1 MRIYLKLTANKQ
13 ACPFNYQQNLVGVLH
28 KWLGK
33 NTLHDYLSLYSLS
46 WLSAG
51 RNIENRYLNFPNGAT
66 WFVSSHNNDLIKKL
80 IKGIQTDPD
89 VAFGMQVIEMAIK
102 QTPDFGESMIFP
114 VATPVLVQRTVGR
127 EKIQYGFDD
136 PKVDEL
142 LTETFK
148 NKMKKA
154 GLKSEGVSV
163 RFDKNYDRPIRKKI
177 TYKGIGNKGS
187 ICPVVVE
194 GNKEAVAF
202 AWDVG
207 IGNSTGIGFGALK

>member
-1 MRIYLKLTANKQ
+1 
-13 ACPFNYQQNLVGVLH
+13 
-28 KWLGK
+28 
-33 NTLHDYLSLYSLS
+33 
-46 WLSAG
+46 
-51 RNIENRYLNFPNGAT
+51 
-66 WFVSSHNNDLIKKL
+66 
-80 IKGIQTDPD
+80 
-89 VAFGMQVIEMAIK
+89 
-102 QTPDFGESMIFP
+102 
-114 VATPVLVQRTVGR
+114 
-127 EKIQYGFDD
+127 
-136 PKVDEL
+136 
-142 LTETFK
+142 
-148 NKMKKA
+148 MKKA